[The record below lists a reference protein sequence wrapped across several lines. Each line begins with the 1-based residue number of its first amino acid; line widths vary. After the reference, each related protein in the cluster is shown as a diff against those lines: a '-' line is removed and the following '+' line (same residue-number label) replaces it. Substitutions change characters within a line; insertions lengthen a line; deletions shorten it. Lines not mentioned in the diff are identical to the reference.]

1 MSSSKNI
8 AVKSPRKLIEVA
20 LPLDKINEAAAR
32 KRSRSVTAILAP
44 FISGGR
50 VDHWQLLGQSCL
62 LNL

>member
-1 MSSSKNI
+1 MASSKNI

-32 KRSRSVTAILAP
+32 EKVSGTAILVP